1 VPANGT
7 ALIMRPIPGHELT
20 CRAHNKDFDLS
31 GAAVARSVVSHY
43 ATSTLPEATT
53 FDSWLNLIDQKSSAD
68 LAQGRIAEL
77 DKPALQVY
85 GNHNA
90 KLPGVQ
96 AAKEVTPS
104 N

>member
-1 VPANGT
+1 
-7 ALIMRPIPGHELT
+7 LIMRPIPGHELT

-68 LAQGRIAEL
+68 LAQGRITQL
-77 DKPALQVY
+77 DRPELQVY
-85 GNHNA
+85 GNPDTQS
-90 KLPGVQ
+90 PGVQ

-104 N
+104 S